1 MSFSDGS
8 FSARSFSARL
18 DRVQPFRVMSLLEV
32 AQAREAAGH
41 DVIHLEIGEPDFPTP
56 APVIAAGQQ
65 ALAAGHT
72 RYTPAA
78 GLPALR
84 EAIAGHY
91 AEHFGAR
98 VDPARIIVTPGASGA
113 LLLASQLL
121 VQRGDR
127 VLMADPT
134 YPCNRHFM
142 ALAEAELDT
151 VTVGPDSGWQLDAA
165 LIERHWRDETR
176 LAMLAT
182 PSNPTGHTLDAGQIA
197 AVAETVAA
205 RQGALLVDEI
215 YQGLTYDVAPV
226 SATAVAPEAYVVNS
240 FSKYFGMT
248 GWRLGWLVAP
258 EEAVEPLTRLAQNV
272 FLAAPTPSQHAAL
285 AAFTPECRDELE
297 RRRRELHRRRDALLV
312 GLAGLGLSPSLPPQG
327 AFYLWLDISRYS
339 QDSLAFCRR
348 LLEEENVAITP
359 GIDFAVTGGEYHVR
373 IAFTAEISRLEEAV
387 VRLGRFLARQSG
399 PSVMERP

>member
-1 MSFSDGS
+1 MGWSSRIEGV
-8 FSARSFSARL
+8 A
-18 DRVQPFRVMSLLEV
+18 PFRVMGLLEQ

-56 APVIAAGQQ
+56 EPVIAAGQR
-65 ALAAGHT
+65 ALARGQT

-98 VDPARIIVTPGASGA
+98 VDPARILVTPGASGA

-121 VQRGDR
+121 AQRGDR

-142 ALAEAELDT
+142 ALAEAEVD
-151 VTVGPDSGWQLDAA
+151 VVAVGPESGWQLDAQ
-165 LIERHWRDETR
+165 LIDAHWRDETR

-182 PSNPTGHTLDAGQIA
+182 PSNPTGHTLDAPRLS
-197 AVAETVAA
+197 AVIDTVQA
-205 RQGALLVDEI
+205 RGGTLLVDEI
-215 YQGLTYDVAPV
+215 YQGLTYGVEPLSAV
-226 SATAVAPEAYVVNS
+226 SLSPDAFVVNS

-258 EEAVEPLTRLAQNV
+258 EGAVEPLSRLAQNV

-285 AAFTPECRDELE
+285 AAFSPDCREELE
-297 RRRRELHRRRDALLV
+297 RRRRELHHRRDIL
-312 GLAGLGLSPSLPPQG
+312 LAGLERLGLAPSQPPQG
-327 AFYLWLDISRYS
+327 AFYVWLDVS
-339 QDSLAFCRR
+339 QYTRDSQAFCQR

-359 GIDFAVTGGEYHVR
+359 GIDFAMRGGEHHVR
-373 IAFTAEISRLEEAV
+373 IAFTNETARLEEAL
-387 VRLGRFLARQSG
+387 VRLERFLARQSA
-399 PSVMERP
+399 PA

>member
-1 MSFSDGS
+1 MSW
-8 FSARSFSARL
+8 SARL
-18 DRVQPFRVMSLLEV
+18 DAVAPFRVMSLLET
-32 AQAREAAGH
+32 AQAREADGH
-41 DVIHLEIGEPDFPTP
+41 DVIHLEVGEPDFPTP
-56 APVIAAGQQ
+56 API
-65 ALAAGHT
+65 LAAGRRALDEGRT

-91 AEHFGAR
+91 ARHFAAE

-121 VQRGDR
+121 VEPGDR
-127 VLMADPT
+127 VVMADPT

-142 ALAEAELDT
+142 ALAGAEIEA
-151 VTVGPDSGWQLDAA
+151 VPVGPDSGWQLDAA
-165 LIERHWRDETR
+165 RLSGHWRSDTR

-182 PSNPTGHTLDAGQIA
+182 PSNPTGHMLDAPALA

-205 RQGALLVDEI
+205 RGGYLLVDEI
-215 YQGLTYDVAPV
+215 YQGLCYDLPPL
-226 SATAVAPEAYVVNS
+226 SAAAIAPEAFVVNS

-258 EEAVEPLTRLAQNV
+258 EAAVEPLTRLAQNV
-272 FLAAPTPSQHAAL
+272 FLAAPTPAQHAAL
-285 AAFTPECRDELE
+285 AAFEPGCREILE
-297 RRRRELHRRRDALLV
+297 ARREALGRRRDALLE
-312 GLAGLGLSPSLPPQG
+312 GLASLGLAPDLPPQG

-339 QDSLAFCRR
+339 HDSEAFCRR

-359 GIDFAVTGGEYHVR
+359 GTDFALQGGEHHVR
-373 IAFTAEISRLEEAV
+373 IAFTTGIDRLEAAV
-387 VRLGRFLARQSG
+387 ERIGRFLGRQG
-399 PSVMERP
+399 AA

>member
-1 MSFSDGS
+1 MLLNS
-8 FSARSFSARL
+8 RV
-18 DRVQPFRVMSLLEV
+18 DRIAPFRVMSLLEV

-41 DVIHLEIGEPDFPTP
+41 DVIHLEVGEPDFATP
-56 APVIAAGQQ
+56 APVLAAGQQ
-65 ALAAGHT
+65 ALAAGQT

-98 VDPARIIVTPGASGA
+98 VDPARILVTPGASGA

-121 VQRGDR
+121 AGPGDR

-142 ALAEAELDT
+142 ALAGAEVDA
-151 VTVGPDSGWQLDAA
+151 VPVGVASGWQLDAG
-165 LIERHWRDETR
+165 LIERHWRDMTR

-182 PSNPTGHTLDAGQIA
+182 PSNPTGHMLDEVQLA
-197 AVAETVAA
+197 AVADTVRA
-205 RQGALLVDEI
+205 RGGELLVDEI
-215 YQGLTYDVAPV
+215 YQGLCYDLEPLSVAAITPD
-226 SATAVAPEAYVVNS
+226 AFVVNS

-248 GWRLGWLVAP
+248 GWRLGWLLAP
-258 EEAVEPLTRLAQNV
+258 ETAVEPLTRLAQNV
-272 FLAAPTPSQHAAL
+272 FLAAPTPAQHAAL
-285 AAFTPECRDELE
+285 AAFTPECREILE
-297 RRRRELHRRRDALLV
+297 AQRRELGRRRDALLE
-312 GLAGLGLSPSLPPQG
+312 GLARLALAPSLPPQG

-339 QDSLAFCRR
+339 HDSQAFCRQ

-359 GIDFAVTGGEYHVR
+359 GIDFALEGGEHHVR
-373 IAFTAEISRLEEAV
+373 IAFTTGMARLEEAV
-387 VRLGRFLARQSG
+387 SRLERFLAR
-399 PSVMERP
+399 R